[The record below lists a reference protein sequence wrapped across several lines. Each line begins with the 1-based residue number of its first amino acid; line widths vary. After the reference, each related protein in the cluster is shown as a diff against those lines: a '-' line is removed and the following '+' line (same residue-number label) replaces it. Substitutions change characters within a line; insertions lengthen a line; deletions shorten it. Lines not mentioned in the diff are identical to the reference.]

1 MAGEYN
7 FAVPLREFDNAAHL
21 TSNLLA
27 AGLPV
32 RSVSQ
37 RSDGTYTVT
46 LQPGATQAQRDQASA
61 MAASYVNLRYKTP
74 NELASDIS
82 SMQAVDYG
90 KLTDMIFAMY
100 TLEHP
105 GLIAT
110 INAAMSDTVAATV
123 APTLAAVQSRSQVPS
138 AEP

>member
-1 MAGEYN
+1 MGYGDAGPVFTISRSLVFFLCVPCVLVFGLYIGARGLHPGVPIMAGEYN

-27 AGLPV
+27 AELPV

-37 RSDGTYTVT
+37 RSDGTYTVK

-61 MAASYVNLRYKTP
+61 MAASYVDLRYKTR
-74 NELASDIS
+74 NVLATDIS

-90 KLTDMIFAMY
+90 KLTDM
-100 TLEHP
+100 
-105 GLIAT
+105 
-110 INAAMSDTVAATV
+110 
-123 APTLAAVQSRSQVPS
+123 
-138 AEP
+138 